1 MIILLFNLEMI
12 NLFTVIAVV
21 VIVSSSDDNCSQYTD
36 CFSCNAKDKQCQWNN
51 NKAECKKLKI

>member
-36 CFSCNAKDKQCQWNN
+36 CFSCNAKDKQCQWN
-51 NKAECKKLKI
+51 AIMY